1 MKIIETDSDNKIKVP
16 KTNRNKVICDKIKP
30 PLPNKCFTAMV
41 SARPNSGKS
50 VLCESLLSKQYKKCF
65 DSIIICIPPTS
76 RSCFE
81 NSCLKDV
88 DDAKTFDEL
97 NEETIAQ
104 IYDLIV
110 ENRDEGDKN
119 DENYYSLLL
128 IDDCQKDLKNKFVEK
143 RLRGILANYRHLSC
157 CAIICTQN
165 ILALSKPCRDLM
177 RCGFFFNDPS
187 KLVKQRIHDEFCGG
201 LSPNEF
207 RELTNYVFDKK
218 HNFLFVDRETN
229 TFCKN
234 LNKLKLIDEDSNE

>member
-50 VLCESLLSKQYKKCF
+50 VLCESLLSKQYRKCF

-97 NEETIAQ
+97 NEETIEQ

-143 RLRGILANYRHLSC
+143 RLRGILANYRHLNC
-157 CAIICTQN
+157 C
-165 ILALSKPCRDLM
+165 
-177 RCGFFFNDPS
+177 
-187 KLVKQRIHDEFCGG
+187 V
-201 LSPNEF
+201 
-207 RELTNYVFDKK
+207 
-218 HNFLFVDRETN
+218 
-229 TFCKN
+229 
-234 LNKLKLIDEDSNE
+234 